1 MCAGKQELAKC
12 RTPFLLGYTVYSGSL
27 VDAEAFQERTLD
39 GGAERPLGI
48 KVSWDSSSEEGGAAH
63 GPLHPAL
70 FTSKLLG
77 FDVSLGMFRPQR
89 FLFGSL
95 ASGFCFEERNVW
107 FSEPFKLWALFCLV
121 FWLFSG
127 PRLGGGCIVTM
138 TLFSTTRAG

>member
-1 MCAGKQELAKC
+1 MCCGEQELAKC

-70 FTSKLLG
+70 LTSKLLG

-89 FLFGSL
+89 FLFGVSCF
-95 ASGFCFEERNVW
+95 GF
-107 FSEPFKLWALFCLV
+107 LL
-121 FWLFSG
+121 
-127 PRLGGGCIVTM
+127 
-138 TLFSTTRAG
+138 